1 MLEKYMSAC
10 IVKLVLR
17 YHTCILPPSYFINR
31 FSILGTF
38 LLLCFYLS
46 FSFLQFFLIYNLK
59 LNLYIKS
66 TKTTTISRLKLHW
79 QAQLSNAEDI
89 EVRMPLF
96 LFWFLCYI
104 KQIYSMLNY
113 FYCRTYQNVVRTSF
127 GDVLCYC
134 LVFHT
139 LFLPHFDAICDQLL
153 NRRIVP
159 VIWKL
164 FDDE

>member
-1 MLEKYMSAC
+1 MSAC

-96 LFWFLCYI
+96 LFWFLCSGFAPFFRD
-104 KQIYSMLNY
+104 KFPGLFQDFSRPQIEFS
-113 FYCRTYQNVVRTSF
+113 RTLKFTLTLSF
-127 GDVLCYC
+127 PRSQC
-134 LVFHT
+134 
-139 LFLPHFDAICDQLL
+139 
-153 NRRIVP
+153 
-159 VIWKL
+159 
-164 FDDE
+164 